1 MPAFEQVA
9 STTGNAKAKVLADT
23 LDEANG
29 KILEFNRTP
38 ARKIGELDNRGSH
51 FYLALYWSQALAAQK
66 DDAELAAKFAPVAKA
81 LAENEQKIV
90 AAFANQQGKPA
101 DIGGYYLP
109 KPELLKKWMRPVAEF
124 NAVIDAL

>member
-1 MPAFEQVA
+1 MTPP
-9 STTGNAKAKVLADT
+9 STLIIPTAYLGPVWLYAYLLAVPHC
-23 LDEANG
+23 
-29 KILEFNRTP
+29 LE
-38 ARKIGELDNRGSH
+38 DRGSH